1 MRRGAQGGKKGEAKG
16 KRQKVLGPGK
26 AGPAL
31 SVPTIGPIPQLPF
44 ISNGWEVP
52 SRREGPPSLACR
64 ENVGE
69 RAL

>member
-1 MRRGAQGGKKGEAKG
+1 MGGKEDEAKG

-31 SVPTIGPIPQLPF
+31 SVSTIGPRPPLPL
-44 ISNGWEVP
+44 ISNGWGVP